1 MDNKVFLI
9 RVKKP
14 SKGSLF
20 LIVSLLL
27 AAALL
32 LFSFVFAQ
40 KYFKLANLEAELA
53 AVQGDL
59 QKTREEL
66 RQLRVAAR
74 KQQNPSEGTAQPSA
88 QQKRGRVPS
97 GPEILAE
104 THVIAHAMGAVNWEG
119 GSYLNSLEAF
129 QASYA
134 AGIRVFEADLQL
146 TRDGKVALVHEWGFW
161 QSALVNREED
171 ISIPT
176 LEEFLA
182 TPIQVSPDE
191 THTPLSFRSL
201 LNLMVQYPD
210 ICVITDTKDAD
221 PDMVFLQ
228 FSSMLADA
236 EELGLTN
243 LFDRIIIQ
251 LYSRDMRQ
259 CLDTLYPFP
268 HFIYTLYVEY
278 DEGLLDSD
286 SFRDRA
292 AYCAETGVLGIT
304 TSTFWWDDSFP
315 SIAAE
320 YGLKVFVHTPDNID
334 EARSFLDRGVSAVY
348 TAHLTPDSIE

>member
-14 SKGSLF
+14 SKGSIF

-32 LFSFVFAQ
+32 LLSFVFAL

-59 QKTREEL
+59 QKTHEEL
-66 RQLRVAAR
+66 RQLRAAAR
-74 KQQNPSEGTAQPSA
+74 KQQNSLEETAQPSA
-88 QQKRGRVPS
+88 QLKLGRIPS

-104 THVIAHAMGAVNWEG
+104 TPVIAHAMGAVNWEG
-119 GSYLNSLEAF
+119 DPYFNSLEAF

-134 AGIRVFEADLQL
+134 AGIRVFEVDLQL
-146 TRDGKVALVHEWGFW
+146 TRDGKVALLHDWDFW
-161 QSALVNREED
+161 RSSLVNKEGD

-191 THTPLSFRSL
+191 EHTPLSFRSL
-201 LNLMVQYPD
+201 LNLMIQYPD

-221 PDMVFLQ
+221 PDMIFLQ

-243 LFDRIIIQ
+243 LFDRIIVQI
-251 LYSRDMRQ
+251 YSRSMRQ

-268 HFIYTLYVEY
+268 HFIYTLYH
-278 DEGLLDSD
+278 EGQPDSD
-286 SFRDRA
+286 RFRDTA

-304 TSTFWWDDSFP
+304 MPTFWWDDSFA

-320 YGLKVFVHTPDNID
+320 YGVKVFVHTPNNID
-334 EARSFLDRGVSAVY
+334 EARSFLEHGISAVY
-348 TAHLTPDSIE
+348 TNRLTPDSIE